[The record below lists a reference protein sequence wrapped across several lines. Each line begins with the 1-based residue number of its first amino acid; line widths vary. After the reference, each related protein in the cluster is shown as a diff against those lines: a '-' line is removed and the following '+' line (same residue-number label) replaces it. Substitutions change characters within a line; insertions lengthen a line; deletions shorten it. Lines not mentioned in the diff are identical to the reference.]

1 MLGQASHARGYFVV
15 VYFDLSVVFDLIA
28 ILIAFCPGYWRV
40 LGGLEFGIA
49 RGIAF
54 APYCDLLWMETKN
67 PILSE
72 VCMIAK

>member
-1 MLGQASHARGYFVV
+1 MA
-15 VYFDLSVVFDLIA
+15 VYFDLSVVFDLIM
-28 ILIAFCPGYWRV
+28 IFIASCTGYWRV

-54 APYCDLLWMETKN
+54 APYCDLLWMETKH

-72 VCMIAK
+72 VCLIENAACTK

>member
-1 MLGQASHARGYFVV
+1 MA
-15 VYFDLSVVFDLIA
+15 VYFDLLVVFDLIT
-28 ILIAFCPGYWRV
+28 IFIACRPGYWRV

-72 VCMIAK
+72 VCLIENTIYTTACIGI